1 MPKVLIVDD
10 EPQVRNTLK
19 WAVSKA
25 GYQVETA
32 ADQAEAFDKFI
43 RQSFDF
49 ALIDVR
55 LFGGGEDDNSGIA
68 LAIALQKFQPATGII
83 LLTKYVRTRQIVR
96 AVRYYGILD
105 FVEKTPDI
113 DTQVITVLKEAEAE
127 LSKLN
132 AKRKLSPAYESTL
145 SITICE
151 CSPILVQSKGS
162 YVFSDFGINNFNLNH
177 TLYSREAHPEI
188 LTNRN
193 WKKRVD
199 PIGESLW
206 SEIFEKQAQVAKA
219 LSAAREKS
227 QRVSLVFETSRE
239 NLGLPFEFIRSK
251 DPNDYIV
258 LQYPLS
264 RFVSGI
270 SPRRSVISPEWMALQ
285 SELRIL
291 IIASNTRPFIDG
303 VEREVQE
310 IYNYLS
316 TQDQIPVKVTLL
328 STNDASYDVVKNE
341 LASKKYDV
349 VHYAG
354 HGYYDANLTDNSSLV
369 FWSQTNK
376 QGEQKWLRATELV
389 RLLRESEARLFYLSC
404 CLGSTSGDASDL
416 LNNDFLGIADAVIQA
431 GIPSALGYRS
441 PVSDSSAIAFA
452 KAFYESLLSRGRL
465 DVALWEARCNLA
477 DNRSDST
484 WLSPILISQQ

>member
-10 EPQVRNTLK
+10 EPEVRNILK

-32 ADQAEAFDKFI
+32 ADQTEAFDKFI

-55 LFGGGEDDNSGIA
+55 LFGGGEEDNSGVA
-68 LAIALQKFQPATGII
+68 LARALQKFRPLTGII
-83 LLTKYVRTRQIVR
+83 LLTRYVRTRQIVR

-105 FVEKTPDI
+105 FIEKTPDI
-113 DTQVITVLKEAEAE
+113 DTQVVTVLKDAEAE

-132 AKRKLSPAYESTL
+132 AKRKLSPDYESTV

-162 YVFSDFGINNFNLNH
+162 YVFSDFGNNDFNLNYN
-177 TLYSREAHPEI
+177 LYSREAHPEI

-219 LSAAREKS
+219 LSAARQKS

-251 DPNDYIV
+251 DPNDYVV
-258 LQYPLS
+258 LQYPIS

-291 IIASNTRPFIDG
+291 LIASNTRPPIDG
-303 VEREVQE
+303 VDTEVQE

-316 TQDQIPVKVTLL
+316 TQDHIPVNATLL
-328 STNDASYDVVKNE
+328 STNDASYDAVKTE
-341 LASKKYDV
+341 LSSKKYDV
-349 VHYAG
+349 IHYAG
-354 HGYYDANLTDNSSLV
+354 HGFYDANSIDNSSLF
-369 FWSQTNK
+369 FWSQANK
-376 QGEQKWLRATELV
+376 QGDRKALRVTELV
-389 RLLRESEARLFYLSC
+389 RLLRESEARLVYLSC
-404 CLGSTSGDASDL
+404 CLGSTSGDDSDL
-416 LNNDFLGIADAVIQA
+416 SNNDFLGIADAVIQS
-431 GIPSALGYRS
+431 GIPSVLGYRS
-441 PVSDSSAIAFA
+441 PVFDNSAIALA

-465 DVALWEARCNLA
+465 DIALWEARCKLS
-477 DNRSDST
+477 DNRHDST